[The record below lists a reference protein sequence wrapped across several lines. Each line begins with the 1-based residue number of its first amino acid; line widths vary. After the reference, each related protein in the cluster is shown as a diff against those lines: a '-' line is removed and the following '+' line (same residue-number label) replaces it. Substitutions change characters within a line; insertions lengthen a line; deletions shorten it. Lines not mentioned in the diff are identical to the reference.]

1 MLKKFITLGILS
13 LTLTCGNAQ
22 AQEVSGQSDETVV
35 ECVACEQDNAEL
47 VVATS
52 GVASVN
58 EPSISDKKKRQIEK
72 ANNMK
77 EEDPYGLS
85 LTIIAM
91 SITIVALVLLSI
103 LFFGFGKVSEHFLAK
118 SKQEAAAKVGKQID
132 TTDDD
137 LANGE
142 TIAAIGMALAEH
154 FGQGHDIED
163 TILTIH
169 QIKKAYSPWNS
180 KIYNLRTLPELHRNI
195 RK

>member
-35 ECVACEQDNAEL
+35 ECMAFEQDQVEL
-47 VVATS
+47 AAVATD
-52 GVASVN
+52 VTSVN
-58 EPSISDKKKRQIEK
+58 EPSISDKKMRQLEK

-77 EEDPYGLS
+77 KNDPFGLS

-91 SITIVALVLLSI
+91 VITIVALVLLSI
-103 LFFGFGKVSEHFLAK
+103 LFFGFGKVSEHFLAR

-132 TTDDD
+132 STEED
-137 LANGE
+137 LASGE
-142 TIAAIGMALAEH
+142 TIAAIGMALSEH

-180 KIYNLRTLPELHRNI
+180 KIYNLRTLPELHRNT

>member
-35 ECVACEQDNAEL
+35 ECMACEQDQVEL
-47 VVATS
+47 AAVATE
-52 GVASVN
+52 GTSVN
-58 EPSISDKKKRQIEK
+58 EQSISDKKMRQLEK

-77 EEDPYGLS
+77 KNDPFGLS

-91 SITIVALVLLSI
+91 AITIVALVLLSI
-103 LFFGFGKVSEHFLAK
+103 LFFGFGKVSEYFLAR

-132 TTDDD
+132 STEED
-137 LANGE
+137 LASGE
-142 TIAAIGMALAEH
+142 TIAAIGMALSEH